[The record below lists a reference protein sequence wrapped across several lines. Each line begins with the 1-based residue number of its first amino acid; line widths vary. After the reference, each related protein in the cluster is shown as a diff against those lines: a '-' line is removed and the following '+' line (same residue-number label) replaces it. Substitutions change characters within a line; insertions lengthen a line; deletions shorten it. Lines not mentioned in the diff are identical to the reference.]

1 MNILLIDDD
10 VNLLKLLRR
19 PLARVGHSITEATD
33 GKQGWDL
40 FAEHPSKFDVLIT
53 DIKMPVLSGIELLRR
68 LRDREYDVPVIII
81 TGYEDI
87 RSSIEILRFGAF
99 DLLLKPFNAP
109 ELLEI
114 LGKLESL
121 QDAQKKRLQELPFF
135 KEQIQISIHSQPDI
149 IPSVVAFLQDRLKLY
164 CKLYKLNVR
173 NIGLCLH
180 EALVNA
186 IVHGN
191 LEIPSTLKNEASEQ
205 FEHLLAERAA
215 LPEYV
220 SRQVSIRGEVTAEQL
235 WIEIEDQ
242 GSGFNPAH
250 LDLADPTKMIPSGRG
265 LLIITAF
272 MDHVSWNHSGN
283 RITMIKYFS
292 SEDTKLTTI

>member
-1 MNILLIDDD
+1 MHILLIDDD

-19 PLARVGHSITEATD
+19 PLARVGHTIMEATD

-40 FAEHPSKFDVLIT
+40 FAEHPSKFDVIIT
-53 DIKMPVLSGIELLRR
+53 DIKMPVLNGIELLRR

-99 DLLLKPFNAP
+99 DLLLKPFSAP
-109 ELLEI
+109 ELLDI
-114 LGKLESL
+114 LSKLQSL
-121 QDAQKKRLQELPFF
+121 QDTQKKRLEALPFF
-135 KEQIQISIHSQPDI
+135 TEQIQISIHSQPET
-149 IPSVVAFLQDRLKLY
+149 IPSIVAFLQDRLKLY

-191 LEIPSTLKNEASEQ
+191 LEISSSLKNDAPEQ
-205 FEHLLAERAA
+205 FERLLCERSA
-215 LPEYV
+215 LPDYV
-220 SRQVSIRGEVTAEQL
+220 NRQVSIRVQVTTEQL
-235 WIEIEDQ
+235 RVDIEDQ
-242 GSGFNPAH
+242 GKGFSPQTLN
-250 LDLADPTKMIPSGRG
+250 LSDPTKMIPSGRG
-265 LLIITAF
+265 LLIISAF
-272 MDHVSWNHSGN
+272 MDHVTWNPSGN
-283 RITMIKYFS
+283 CITMVKYFS
-292 SEDTKLTTI
+292 A

>member
-10 VNLLKLLRR
+10 VNLLKMLRR
-19 PLARVGHSITEATD
+19 PLARVGYTITEATD
-33 GKQGWDL
+33 GKQGWDR
-40 FAEHPSKFDVLIT
+40 FVEQPSKFDVIIT
-53 DIKMPVLSGIELLRR
+53 DIKMPVLTGIELLRR

-99 DLLLKPFNAP
+99 DLLLKPFNAR

-114 LGKLESL
+114 LGKLQTL
-121 QDAQKKRLQELPFF
+121 QDIQRKRLRDLPFF
-135 KEQIQISIHSQPDI
+135 TEQMQISIHSQPDM

-164 CKLYKLNVR
+164 CKLHKLNVR

-186 IVHGN
+186 VIHGN
-191 LEIPSTLKNEASEQ
+191 LEIPSALKNDSPEE
-205 FEHLLAERAA
+205 FERLLCERAVI
-215 LPEYV
+215 PEYAN
-220 SRQVSIRGEVTAEQL
+220 RQVAIRGQVTTSQL
-235 WIEIEDQ
+235 QIEIEDQ
-242 GSGFNPAH
+242 GKGFNPQI
-250 LDLADPTKMIPSGRG
+250 LDLSDPTKMIPSGRG

-272 MDHVSWNHSGN
+272 MDRVSWNRSGN
-283 RITMIKYFS
+283 CITMIKY
-292 SEDTKLTTI
+292 LTPHE

>member
-19 PLARVGHSITEATD
+19 PLARVGHTITEATD

-40 FAEHPSKFDVLIT
+40 FVEHPSKFDVIIT

-99 DLLLKPFNAP
+99 DLLLKPFSAP
-109 ELLEI
+109 ELLDI
-114 LGKLESL
+114 LGKLQSL
-121 QDAQKKRLQELPFF
+121 QDTQKKRLQDLPFF
-135 KEQIQISIHSQPDI
+135 TEQIQISILSQPEM

-164 CKLYKLNVR
+164 CKLYRLNVR

-180 EALVNA
+180 ESLVNA
-186 IVHGN
+186 VVHGN
-191 LEIPSTLKNEASEQ
+191 LEISSALKNDAPEQ
-205 FEHLLAERAA
+205 FEQLLSERTA
-215 LPEYV
+215 LPDYAN
-220 SRQVSIRGEVTAEQL
+220 RQVFIRGKVTTDQL
-235 WIEIEDQ
+235 AIEIEDQ
-242 GSGFNPAH
+242 GKGFSPIT
-250 LDLADPTKMIPSGRG
+250 LDISDPTRIIPSGRG

-272 MDHVSWNHSGN
+272 MDRVFWNHSGN
-283 RITMIKYFS
+283 CITMIKYLMPH
-292 SEDTKLTTI
+292 E

>member
-19 PLARVGHSITEATD
+19 PLARVGHTITEATD

-40 FAEHPSKFDVLIT
+40 FAEHPSQFDVIIT
-53 DIKMPVLSGIELLRR
+53 DIKMPVLNGIELLRR

-114 LGKLESL
+114 LGKLQSL
-121 QDAQKKRLQELPFF
+121 QDMQKKRFQDLPFF
-135 KEQIQISIHSQPDI
+135 TEHIQISIHSQPDI
-149 IPSVVAFLQDRLKLY
+149 IPSVVAFLQERLKLY
-164 CKLYKLNVR
+164 CKLYKLNAR

-186 IVHGN
+186 VVHGN
-191 LEIPSTLKNEASEQ
+191 LDIPSSLKNDAPEQ
-205 FEHLLAERAA
+205 FERLLTERAA
-215 LPEYV
+215 CPKYAN
-220 SRQVSIRGEVTAEQL
+220 RQVAIRGQVTTERL

-242 GSGFNPAH
+242 GNGFSPST
-250 LDLADPTKMIPSGRG
+250 LDLSDPTKMIPSGRG
-265 LLIITAF
+265 LLIIMAF
-272 MDHVSWNHSGN
+272 MDHVSWNSSGN
-283 RITMIKYFS
+283 CITMIKYFPS
-292 SEDTKLTTI
+292 H